1 MSTTN
6 DFFLLLPQ
14 VHKRT
19 EISLSWTV
27 PRDINFI
34 SICHLAS
41 NAILRAVKR
50 LLIVMR
56 QKLKDGKLF
65 SLIILLILKLIL

>member
-56 QKLKDGKLF
+56 QKLKDGRLF

>member
-1 MSTTN
+1 MRTTN

-56 QKLKDGKLF
+56 QKLKDGRLF
-65 SLIILLILKLIL
+65 

>member
-1 MSTTN
+1 MSTSK
-6 DFFLLLPQ
+6 DLFLLLPQ
-14 VHKRT
+14 VHQRT

-65 SLIILLILKLIL
+65 SLTILLILKLIL

>member
-1 MSTTN
+1 MSTSK
-6 DFFLLLPQ
+6 DLFLLLPQ

-65 SLIILLILKLIL
+65 SLTILLILKLIL